1 MLALLDLFNHVFGI
15 FERDL
20 ECRNMRLKRAIELVL
35 LQVVQAF
42 LKLLVWEVG
51 NDDDFGTKL
60 LSVLH
65 LGHEWAGAALKQH
78 EEALSLVEILK
89 RLLRE
94 VLPLESLAALAIFFE
109 RRDDLADARR
119 ALLVKAVA
127 YVG

>member
-1 MLALLDLFNHVFGI
+1 MLALLDLFNHVFRI

-20 ECRNMRLKRAIELVL
+20 ERRNVRLKRSIELVL
-35 LQVVQAF
+35 LQIVQAF

-51 NDDDFGTKL
+51 NDDDFGTEL
-60 LSVLH
+60 LGVLH
-65 LGHEWAGAALKQH
+65 LGHEWASTTLKQH
-78 EEALSLVEILK
+78 EEALSLVEILE

-109 RRDDLADARR
+109 RCDDLADARR
-119 ALLVKAVA
+119 ALLVKTVA